1 MTLEVSLRFT
11 FLIKMMQQG
20 PKPMRS
26 SQMIQGSGHSVG
38 SLTPQFSSPA
48 AVLPPTLSLT
58 TPASTSQDA
67 SQCQPSPDFSHDRQ
81 LRYGDCP
88 LFQR

>member
-1 MTLEVSLRFT
+1 
-11 FLIKMMQQG
+11 
-20 PKPMRS
+20 
-26 SQMIQGSGHSVG
+26 MIQGSGHLVG

-58 TPASTSQDA
+58 SPASASQDA

-81 LRYGDCP
+81 LR
-88 LFQR
+88 